1 MPTSEIAARRFVL
14 IDSIRGL
21 AALAVACF
29 HFYNQLDNSPSGA
42 PLWGSTVKTL
52 MTHGDLGVFVFFVLS
67 GFVIACSLHRVRI
80 TALVVGK
87 FALRRSLR
95 LDPAYWTTIWITTL
109 MVLAAQSRGL
119 ATGERLPGVGD
130 VLANMFYLDN
140 LLGFRSIV
148 KVGWTLCLEIQF
160 YLVFVA
166 CGWIVSTL
174 GGSKP
179 PQALRA
185 LIFAPLA
192 VWSLLLYCGMATID
206 QPGLFLSTWF
216 MYFLG
221 VATWWTLSGEVG
233 KSWFALALAGCVAV
247 AVATGSPEAWVA
259 AATGSGIYAAGIT
272 GRIDTLLSGSVL
284 RYLGRISYSFY
295 LLHPLVGTNFIR
307 VVQRVLSPDAP
318 LNPWLALVV
327 FAAAVAASVVASHVL
342 YRLVEL
348 PSHRLSRRI
357 RWSAA
362 GAEKLEIPTSRPI
375 EPVAQGEPSPAPV
388 HPSVSP
394 PVEAPLARG
403 RLGRAWAFA
412 VDHRRW
418 LVVMGAL
425 VLIWTVEL
433 FVVQAT
439 TLVYPNVITPRFAFW
454 APKIRFVLDLMFIS
468 LLALLLKRRFLAVAL
483 AGSFLVY
490 LGLIT
495 YHHYFLRPLSLTTLS
510 SNWREGMDLGAFALD
525 LFPKGAALIL
535 AGVLLVKL
543 VTLALAPKVEL
554 PRRFMWGAALVLA
567 LAYGS
572 LSVVANRIDPLEAI
586 RTTRGVGRLGEIR
599 GYLGPWFAEW
609 YYLHDERMLSAALER
624 RKNVYDRLTPIEANI
639 PVHDKLVFVQAE
651 SLDHNILNYK
661 VNGQEVTPFL
671 NRLREASMFYRVRA
685 VHTNGS
691 SDADFAVLNG
701 VIGSEHVNTY
711 TVPGYP
717 YENTT
722 PQALERAGYDT
733 ASFHGNSGE
742 FYSRRAP
749 FQKMGL
755 GQIFFREEME
765 GEYGLKADRWGVRDN
780 DVLALAAQ
788 KLRTAD
794 KPTCHFV
801 ITLTTHV
808 PYTMLGPTEH
818 DLFPHPQDVVERY
831 LNNMHYLDGCLRD
844 YIASLG
850 KGTTVVI
857 YADHPTEEG
866 NDSFQPDRDGAR
878 EYIPVLIY
886 DTDQDLSKLQKTR
899 SQPISTDG
907 TLNLVDVVNFIRG
920 QVARIR
926 PAPPQAAAA
935 AVAK

>member
-1 MPTSEIAARRFVL
+1 MPTSEIAARRFIL

-29 HFYNQLDNSPSGA
+29 HFYNQLAESSSET
-42 PLWGSTVKTL
+42 PLWGLTVQTL

-80 TALVVGK
+80 TGLVVGK

-109 MVLAAQSRGL
+109 LIVAAQSRGM
-119 ATGERLPGVGD
+119 ATGQRLPGVTD

-148 KVGWTLCLEIQF
+148 KVGWTLCLELQF

-166 CGWIVSTL
+166 CGV
-174 GGSKP
+174 
-179 PQALRA
+179 
-185 LIFAPLA
+185 
-192 VWSLLLYCGMATID
+192 V
-206 QPGLFLSTWF
+206 
-216 MYFLG
+216 
-221 VATWWTLSGEVG
+221 TWWTLSAEVNTI
-233 KSWFALALAGCVAV
+233 WFGLTLGGCVA
-247 AVATGSPEAWVA
+247 AALATGSPAAWVA
-259 AATGSGIYAAGIT
+259 AGTGLGIYAAGRT
-272 GRIDTLLSGSVL
+272 GRIDTLLSGSVF

-318 LNPWLALVV
+318 LNPWLAAVLFV
-327 FAAAVAASVVASHVL
+327 AAIVASVVASHLL
-342 YRLVEL
+342 YRLIEL
-348 PSHRLSRRI
+348 PSHRVSRRI

-362 GAEKLEIPTSRPI
+362 GAETLEIPGSRPI
-375 EPVAQGEPSPAPV
+375 ELDGNRAPALQSATSPEQPSDA
-388 HPSVSP
+388 HG
-394 PVEAPLARG
+394 PLAR
-403 RLGRAWAFA
+403 LWAFA
-412 VDHRRW
+412 MHQRRW
-418 LVVMGAL
+418 LAFMAAL

-439 TLVYPNVITPRFAFW
+439 TLVYPNEVTPRFAFW
-454 APKIRFVLDLMFIS
+454 APKIRFALDLMFI
-468 LLALLLKRRFLAVAL
+468 LALTLVLKRRILAVVI

-490 LGLIT
+490 LGLVT

-510 SNWREGMDLGAFALD
+510 SNWREGLDLGAFALD
-525 LFPKGAALIL
+525 LFPKGAALVL

-543 VTLALAPKVEL
+543 ATLVLAPKVEL
-554 PRRFMWGAALVLA
+554 PRRFAWGAALLLL

-572 LSVVANRIDPLEAI
+572 LAAMANRIDPLEAI

-609 YYLHDERMLSAALER
+609 YYLHDGRMLSAALER
-624 RKNVYDRLTPIEANI
+624 RKTIYDRLTPIEANI

-651 SLDHNILNYK
+651 SLDHNILNYR
-661 VNGQEVTPFL
+661 VAGQEVTPFL

-711 TVPGYP
+711 TVPDYP

-722 PQALERAGYDT
+722 PQALEQAGYAT
-733 ASFHGNSGE
+733 SSFHGNSGE
-742 FYSRRAP
+742 FYSRRGP

-755 GQIFFREEME
+755 NQIFFREEME
-765 GEYGLKADRWGVRDN
+765 DEYGLKADRWGIRDN
-780 DVLALAAQ
+780 DVLALASQ

-794 KPTCHFV
+794 RPTCHFI

-808 PYTMLGPTEH
+808 PYTMLAPTEH
-818 DLFPHPQDVVERY
+818 DLFRHPRDVVERY
-831 LNNMHYLDGCLRD
+831 LNNMRYLDNCLRD

-866 NDSFQPDRDGAR
+866 NDRFQPDRDGAR
-878 EYIPVLIY
+878 EYIPC
-886 DTDQDLSKLQKTR
+886 LSKVQKTR
-899 SQPISTDG
+899 QQPIATDG
-907 TLNLVDVVNFIRG
+907 TLNLVDVVNFVRG
-920 QVARIR
+920 QVARTHPG
-926 PAPPQAAAA
+926 PAQAAAA
-935 AVAK
+935 PKE